1 MIPGARPGRIDGC
14 FPKSR
19 LPARKLE
26 AAYDLAAPLE
36 YRFGATQAARAVAV
50 PHDRPAQTR
59 SRLRFAAPGHAD
71 QPGRH
76 RARCAAPADIDETPK
91 RGELPRACANRLARA
106 KAEAALELVSIDE
119 ELNGAY
125 ILSADTVVAV
135 GRRILPK
142 ADLLDEAAQCL
153 RLLSGR
159 NHRVHTA
166 VCLVTPTKRSAS
178 GWSRPGAVQAALRRG
193 HRGLSR
199 LRRMARQ
206 GRRLCGARHCRRF
219 IVKLVG
225 SYSNVVGLPL
235 YETTK
240 LLLGEGYPIRF
251 GWLNAV

>member
-1 MIPGARPGRIDGC
+1 MIGRP
-14 FPKSR
+14 
-19 LPARKLE
+19 KLV
-26 AAYDLAAPLE
+26 LASGSPRRVTLIN
-36 YRFGATQAARAVAV
+36 QAGIEPDAL
-50 PHDRPAQTR
+50 RPT
-59 SRLRFAAPGHAD
+59 
-71 QPGRH
+71 
-76 RARCAAPADIDETPK
+76 DIDETPK

-106 KAEAALELVSIDE
+106 KAEAALRLVNLDE
-119 ELNGAY
+119 ELRGAY

-166 VCLVTPTKRSAS
+166 VCLVTPAGAFRQRLVETKVRFKWLNDEDIEAYLAS
-178 GWSRPGAVQAALRRG
+178 GEWRGKAGAYAA
-193 HRGLSR
+193 
-199 LRRMARQ
+199 Q
-206 GRRLCGARHCRRF
+206 GIAGSF

-225 SYSNVVGLPL
+225 SYSSVVGLPL
-235 YETTK
+235 YETTQ